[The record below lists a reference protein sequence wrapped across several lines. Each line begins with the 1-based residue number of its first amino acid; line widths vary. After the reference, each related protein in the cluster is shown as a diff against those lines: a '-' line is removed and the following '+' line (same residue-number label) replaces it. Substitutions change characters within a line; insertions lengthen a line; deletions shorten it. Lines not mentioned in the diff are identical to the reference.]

1 MRSSSFS
8 LRPLRWA
15 SRPTSPAPPSHPRLR
30 CSLLGLGRTPWS
42 PTHPSLR
49 PRWPA
54 RSSPPP
60 PPSAPVLRF
69 AVFPPPTTNS
79 AQQPLDSL
87 LHLFPNHVADHSD
100 QTLPLRH
107 TSPPGSAYSSISR
120 TCLPSRKVV
129 VRHWIRS
136 EEHTS
141 ELQSQSNLVCR
152 LLLEKKK
159 IQQ

>member
-1 MRSSSFS
+1 MRSFSFS

-100 QTLPLRH
+100 QTLSSRHQRPSLGGGLFVGVAFVRFIPARKRAGLR
-107 TSPPGSAYSSISR
+107 PRWSR
-120 TCLPSRKVV
+120 
-129 VRHWIRS
+129 
-136 EEHTS
+136 EEP
-141 ELQSQSNLVCR
+141 
-152 LLLEKKK
+152 
-159 IQQ
+159 